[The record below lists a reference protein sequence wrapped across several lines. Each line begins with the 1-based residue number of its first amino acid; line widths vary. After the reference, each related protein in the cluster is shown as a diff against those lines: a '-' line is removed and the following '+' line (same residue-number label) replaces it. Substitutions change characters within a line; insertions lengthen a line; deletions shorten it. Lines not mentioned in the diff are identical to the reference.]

1 MFPLTIKPVRKPVA
15 SSSNQSDSNNT
26 DWVYV
31 VVQASAENEMF
42 LGQHD
47 DESDISF
54 IPVFR
59 HKDDANQCLPLMAK
73 DPAMKYE
80 VQAIHKDDLF
90 DQAADTGFHLYLLDG
105 GGVILNKVNPADNSG
120 T

>member
-1 MFPLTIKPVRKPVA
+1 MTSDTKQTD
-15 SSSNQSDSNNT
+15 SSGV

-31 VVQASAENEMF
+31 VVQASGEKEMF

-47 DESDISF
+47 DENDISF

-59 HKDDANQCLPLMAK
+59 QKEDASQCLPLMSKA
-73 DPAMKYE
+73 PSMKYE

-90 DQAADTGFHLYLLDG
+90 DQAAATGFYLYLLDG
-105 GGVILNKVNPADNSG
+105 SGVILNKVNPAESPAGNKPSH
-120 T
+120 

>member
-1 MFPLTIKPVRKPVA
+1 MATDTKQTD
-15 SSSNQSDSNNT
+15 SSGA

-31 VVQASAENEMF
+31 VVQASGDKEMF

-47 DESDISF
+47 DEADISF

-59 HKDDANQCLPLMAK
+59 QKEDASQCLPLMTKA
-73 DPAMKYE
+73 PSMKYE

-90 DQAADTGFHLYLLDG
+90 EQAATTGFHLYLLDG
-105 GGVILNKVNPADNSG
+105 TGVILNKVNPGESLAGNKPSH
-120 T
+120 

>member
-1 MFPLTIKPVRKPVA
+1 MASDTIQTD
-15 SSSNQSDSNNT
+15 SSGI

-31 VVQASAENEMF
+31 VVQASGDKEMF

-47 DESDISF
+47 DETDISF

-59 HKDDANQCLPLMAK
+59 QKEDANQCLPLMTKAPSK
-73 DPAMKYE
+73 KYE

-90 DQAADTGFHLYLLDG
+90 DQAAATGFHLYLLDG
-105 GGVILNKVNPADNSG
+105 TGVILNKVNPSELLVG
-120 T
+120 KKSSH

>member
-1 MFPLTIKPVRKPVA
+1 MA
-15 SSSNQSDSNNT
+15 SDKERAESSGV

-31 VVQASAENEMF
+31 VVQASGDKEMF

-47 DESDISF
+47 DETNISF

-59 HKDDANQCLPLMAK
+59 QKEDANLCLPLMNK
-73 DPAMKYE
+73 TPTQKYE

-90 DQAADTGFHLYLLDG
+90 DQAAATGFHLYLLDG
-105 GGVILNKVNPADNSG
+105 TGVILNKVNPAELMSENKPSH
-120 T
+120 